1 MTLSSTED
9 IENIINCEI
18 AKLIALLTKRKNNLL
33 KELEI
38 NKPKEDIIITELTA
52 MKDVTDDTLQ
62 NNELFTVKTSI
73 QLQQDNRIEQIK
85 LDKLKKRME
94 FQYNSKKLEELICS
108 WGTII
113 CEELIYGYTDKM
125 ETFAVDEKKH
135 KVTHPKLAGDIS
147 HNQMGVSNFEGSRLW
162 HDNIESYIQYGIAIE
177 EETNLIYVAEANC
190 CDKGRMSIFT
200 EAGDYLKSVKLDE
213 MKCPYGIAIHR
224 DNIYLTDYKEHCVTH
239 FRKKDEKI
247 NFILKFGSRGK
258 KNDQFIYP
266 GQLAVSPEGELY
278 IPDLTNKRI
287 QILGESLNYLRTLKH
302 EYITSPRDI
311 KIKSV
316 ELYIL
321 NSTPNCIL
329 VISKEG
335 NFLKR
340 LLFQNFI
347 GELSSPHFFCLD
359 SEGNFLV
366 SDDDT
371 KLINVFLMDEKRV
384 QILGNVQNEC
394 WKIENLGGLIYFNG
408 KVLTIPSDQDFKP
421 RVVTY
426 ERRILIKKEL
436 KEFNLQLNPESL
448 NREGDYILN
457 PDPQDMQRNLKCPHK
472 HSQNIE
478 NLPQTVLN
486 SPVKPQNLSQN
497 TNRNPSKKAQK
508 KK

>member
-1 MTLSSTED
+1 MALSITED
-9 IENIINCEI
+9 IEDIINCEI
-18 AKLIALLTKRKNNLL
+18 ARLITLLTERKNDLL
-33 KELEI
+33 EEFAKKKLED
-38 NKPKEDIIITELTA
+38 NIITELTA
-52 MKDVTDDTLQ
+52 MKAITDDKLQ
-62 NNELFTVKTSI
+62 NNELFTAKTSF
-73 QLQQDNRIEQIK
+73 QLQQDYRIEQIK
-85 LDKLKKRME
+85 LDKLKKRLG

-125 ETFAVDEKKH
+125 EN
-135 KVTHPKLAGDIS
+135 
-147 HNQMGVSNFEGSRLW
+147 NQMGVSNFEESRYW

-177 EETNLIYVAEANC
+177 EETNLIYVAEANDS
-190 CDKGRMSIFT
+190 DKGRISIFT

-213 MKCPYGIAIHR
+213 MKSPYGIAIHR

-247 NFILKFGSRGK
+247 NFILKFGSRGRN
-258 KNDQFIYP
+258 NDQFIYP

-287 QILGESLNYLRTLKH
+287 QIFDESLNYLRTLKH
-302 EYITSPRDI
+302 EYITHPRDI
-311 KIKSV
+311 KIKSD

-366 SDDDT
+366 SDADT
-371 KLINVFLMDEKRV
+371 KLIIVFLMYEERV
-384 QILGNVQNEC
+384 QILENVQNEC
-394 WKIENLGGLIYFNG
+394 WKIANLGGLIYFNG
-408 KVLTIPSDQDFKP
+408 KVLTMPSDQNSKF
-421 RVVTY
+421 RVVIY
-426 ERRILIKKEL
+426 ERRL
-436 KEFNLQLNPESL
+436 
-448 NREGDYILN
+448 
-457 PDPQDMQRNLKCPHK
+457 
-472 HSQNIE
+472 
-478 NLPQTVLN
+478 LPPKRV
-486 SPVKPQNLSQN
+486 
-497 TNRNPSKKAQK
+497 
-508 KK
+508 

>member
-1 MTLSSTED
+1 MALSITEN
-9 IENIINCEI
+9 IENFINCEI
-18 AKLIALLTKRKNNLL
+18 GKFITLLTKRKKNLL
-33 KELEI
+33 EEL
-38 NKPKEDIIITELTA
+38 KMKKLKEDKIITELTA
-52 MKDVTDDTLQ
+52 MKDVTDDTLK
-62 NNELFTVKTSI
+62 NNELFIAKTSI
-73 QLQQDNRIEQIK
+73 QVQLDNRIEQIK
-85 LDKLKKRME
+85 LDKLKKRLG
-94 FQYNSKKLEELICS
+94 FQYNPKQLEELICS
-108 WGTII
+108 WGAII

-125 ETFAVDEKKH
+125 ETFAVDKKKH

-147 HNQMGVSNFEGSRLW
+147 HNQMGVEESRLW
-162 HDNIESYIQYGIAIE
+162 QDNIESYIQYGIAIE
-177 EETNLIYVAEANC
+177 EETNRIYVAEANGS
-190 CDKGRMSIFT
+190 DKGRISIFT

-247 NFILKFGSRGK
+247 NFIFKFGSRGRN
-258 KNDQFIYP
+258 NDQFIYP

-278 IPDLTNKRI
+278 IPDLVNKRI

-329 VISKEG
+329 VISKKG
-335 NFLKR
+335 NFLR
-340 LLFQNFI
+340 YLLFQDSI

-366 SDDDT
+366 SDADT
-371 KLINVFLMDEKRV
+371 NLINVFLMDEERV
-384 QILGNVQNEC
+384 QILGNVQNEY
-394 WKIENLGGLIYFNG
+394 WKIANLGGLIYYNG
-408 KVLTIPSDQDFKP
+408 KVLTMPSNQDIKP
-421 RVVTY
+421 RVVIY
-426 ERRILIKKEL
+426 ELRLLPIKEI
-436 KEFNLQLNPESL
+436 KEFNLQLHPESL
-448 NREGDYILN
+448 DREGDYNLN
-457 PDPQDMQRNLKCPHK
+457 HNPQDMQKKKCLHK

-478 NLPQTVLN
+478 NLPQTLLI
-486 SPVKPQNLSQN
+486 SPVKPQKLSQN
-497 TNRNPSKKAQK
+497 TRNHSKKAQK